1 MFYKLKKTNTMTLVE
16 MIIQNSKLDKNK
28 KYFFGGKG
36 FYVQWNDE
44 FDNWVVVSLGFGKFS
59 SRSFLE
65 CKNFILENYK

>member
-1 MFYKLKKTNTMTLVE
+1 MTLVE

-36 FYVQWNDE
+36 FYVQWNE
-44 FDNWVVVSLGFGKFS
+44 ESDNWVVVSNFGFGEFS

-65 CKNFILENYK
+65 CEKFILEKYK